1 MAGNCKGAPAPW
13 AGRWPDFPRW
23 PRHAIFVNP
32 HPPIVRVSTDE
43 ERLVLAI
50 VDHVGDREFNVREL
64 WAHAKKV
71 DGALRAA
78 FKDMK
83 ISSPVKL
90 GVRLKT
96 IEGRVFDG
104 FSIEWLGSDRGHVS
118 LWRARVRK

>member
-1 MAGNCKGAPAPW
+1 MKPLRSPHLVPR
-13 AGRWPDFPRW
+13 RWPLQG
-23 PRHAIFVNP
+23 AIYFIDR
-32 HPPIVRVSTDE
+32 HPPIVHVSTDE

-71 DGALRAA
+71 DGALRAV

-83 ISSPVKL
+83 ITRPVKL

-96 IEGRVFDG
+96 IEGRIFDG
-104 FSIEWLGSDRGHVS
+104 FSIGWLGGDRGHVS
-118 LWRARVRK
+118 LWRAHVRK

>member
-1 MAGNCKGAPAPW
+1 MKPLRTPH
-13 AGRWPDFPRW
+13 PV
-23 PRHAIFVNP
+23 PRHWPPQGTIYFIDR

-83 ISSPVKL
+83 ITSPIKL
-90 GVRLKT
+90 GVRLKA

-104 FSIEWLGSDRGHVS
+104 FSIERIGGDRGHVS
-118 LWRARVRK
+118 LWRAHVRK